1 MNRKLWLLVFLGPVA
16 YTVWVYWLSSQDLL
30 PEVLATHWGVSG
42 KADGFASVS
51 EHLMWSNI
59 ALVLGSAMVAVSG
72 LLPKIHP
79 AMRRLLLGVTIYF
92 ALFMHGLMIYVI
104 AAQIG
109 LSDAS
114 SVSLG
119 LEILWFVVPVLL
131 LTPMMLSMPKVS
143 LSEKL
148 RIQLWGVTFLG
159 LEYQEISQVNASE
172 VKPSQFGGL
181 GIRFAKGKVAFIPSK
196 GPAIEITTK
205 KGEVILVRS
214 NQVENLIAAIS
225 PKI

>member
-1 MNRKLWLLVFLGPVA
+1 MKRKLWLLVFLGPILFSA
-16 YTVWVYWLSSQDLL
+16 WVLWLSNQDLL
-30 PEVLATHWGVSG
+30 PQVLATHWGVSG
-42 KADGFASVS
+42 TADGFASVS
-51 EHLMWSNI
+51 EHLIWSNI
-59 ALVLGSAMVAVSG
+59 ALVLASSLVAVSA

-79 AMRRLLLGVTIYF
+79 AMRRLLLGVTVYF
-92 ALFMHGLMIYVI
+92 ALFIHGLMIYVI

-109 LSDAS
+109 LTDAS
-114 SVSLG
+114 SVRLG
-119 LEILWFVVPVLL
+119 LEILWFILPVLL

-143 LSEKL
+143 LSDKL

-159 LEYQEISQVNASE
+159 LEYQDIAQLQASE

-205 KGEVILVRS
+205 AGEVILVRS
-214 NQVENLIAAIS
+214 NQVQNLLAAIT

>member
-1 MNRKLWLLVFLGPVA
+1 MKRKLWLLVFLGPIL
-16 YTVWVYWLSSQDLL
+16 YSGWVFWLSNQDLL
-30 PEVLATHWGVSG
+30 PEVLATHWGVSS

-51 EHLMWSNI
+51 EHLIWSNV
-59 ALVLGSAMVAVSG
+59 ALVLGSSLVAVSA

-79 AMRRLLLGVTIYF
+79 AMRRLLLGVTVYF
-92 ALFMHGLMIYVI
+92 ALFIHGLMIYVI

-109 LSDAS
+109 LTDAS
-114 SVSLG
+114 SVRLG
-119 LEILWFVVPVLL
+119 LEILWFILPVLL

-143 LSEKL
+143 LSDKL

-159 LEYQEISQVNASE
+159 LEYQDIAQLQASE

-205 KGEVILVRS
+205 AGEVILVRS
-214 NQVENLIAAIS
+214 NQVQNLLAAIT

>member
-1 MNRKLWLLVFLGPVA
+1 MKRKLWFLVFLGPVVYSA
-16 YTVWVYWLSSQDLL
+16 WVYWLSSEGLL

-51 EHLMWSNI
+51 EHLIWSNI
-59 ALVLGSAMVAVSG
+59 ALVLGSAMVVVSA
-72 LLPKIHP
+72 LLPRIHP
-79 AMRRLLLGVTIYF
+79 TMRRLLLGVTVYF
-92 ALFMHGLMIYVI
+92 ALFIYGLMVYVI

-114 SVSLG
+114 SVRLG
-119 LEILWFVVPVLL
+119 LEILWFILPVLL
-131 LTPMMLSMPKVS
+131 LTPMMLSMPRIS
-143 LSEKL
+143 LSDKL

-159 LEYQEISQVNASE
+159 LDYQEIDQIKASE

-205 KGEVILVRS
+205 AGEVILVRS
-214 NQVENLIAAIS
+214 NQVQNLLAAIT

>member
-1 MNRKLWLLVFLGPVA
+1 MKRKLWLLVFLGPILYSA
-16 YTVWVYWLSSQDLL
+16 WVLWLSNQDLL
-30 PEVLATHWGVSG
+30 PQVLATHWGVSG

-51 EHLMWSNI
+51 EHLIWSNI
-59 ALVLGSAMVAVSG
+59 ALVLASSLVAVSA

-79 AMRRLLLGVTIYF
+79 AMRRLLLGATVYF
-92 ALFMHGLMIYVI
+92 ALFIHGLMIYVI

-109 LSDAS
+109 LTDAS
-114 SVSLG
+114 SVRLG
-119 LEILWFVVPVLL
+119 LEILWFILPVLL

-159 LEYQEISQVNASE
+159 LEYQEIAQIKASE

-205 KGEVILVRS
+205 AGEVILVRS
-214 NQVENLIAAIS
+214 NQVQNLMAAIT

>member
-1 MNRKLWLLVFLGPVA
+1 MNRKLWLLVFLAPVA
-16 YTVWVYWLSSQDLL
+16 YSAWVYWLSSQGLL

-51 EHLMWSNI
+51 EHLIWSNI

-79 AMRRLLLGVTIYF
+79 AMRRLLLGVTGYF
-92 ALFMHGLMIYVI
+92 ALFIHGLMIYVI

-114 SVSLG
+114 SVRLG
-119 LEILWFVVPVLL
+119 LEILWFVLPVLL

-143 LSEKL
+143 LSDRL

-159 LEYQEISQVNASE
+159 LEYQEISQVIASE

-205 KGEVILVRS
+205 QGEVILVRS
-214 NQVENLIAAIS
+214 NQVENLIAAIT

>member
-1 MNRKLWLLVFLGPVA
+1 MKRKLWLLVFLAPVA
-16 YTVWVYWLSSQDLL
+16 YSVWVFWLSSQGLL
-30 PEVLATHWGVSG
+30 PEVLATHWGASG

-51 EHLMWSNI
+51 EHLIWSNI
-59 ALVLGSAMVAVSG
+59 ALVLGSTMVAVSG

-92 ALFMHGLMIYVI
+92 ALFMQGLMIYVI

-114 SVSLG
+114 SVRLG
-119 LEILWFVVPVLL
+119 LEILWFVLPVLL

-143 LSEKL
+143 LSDKL

-159 LEYQEISQVNASE
+159 LEYQEISRVTASE

-196 GPAIEITTK
+196 GPAIEITSK
-205 KGEVILVRS
+205 QGEVILVRS
-214 NQVENLIAAIS
+214 NQVENLIAAIT

>member
-1 MNRKLWLLVFLGPVA
+1 MKRKLWLLAFLGPVA
-16 YTVWVYWLSSQDLL
+16 YSAWVYWLSSQGLL
-30 PEVLATHWGVSG
+30 PEVLATHWGASG
-42 KADGFASVS
+42 KADGFASIS
-51 EHLMWSNI
+51 EHLIWSNI

-114 SVSLG
+114 SVRLG
-119 LEILWFVVPVLL
+119 LEILWFVLPVLL

-143 LSEKL
+143 LSDKL

-159 LEYQEISQVNASE
+159 LEYQEISRVTASD

-205 KGEVILVRS
+205 QGEVILVRS
-214 NQVENLIAAIS
+214 NQVENLIAAIT

>member
-1 MNRKLWLLVFLGPVA
+1 VKRIFVGLAVLGPIGYTLWVLWLDSAG
-16 YTVWVYWLSSQDLL
+16 LL

-51 EHLMWSNI
+51 EHLIWSNV
-59 ALVLGSAMVAVSG
+59 ALVLASAMLVISA
-72 LLPKIHP
+72 LLPKIHM
-79 AMRRLLLGVTIYF
+79 AMRRLLLGVTGYF
-92 ALFMHGLMIYVI
+92 ALFIYGLMIYVI

-114 SVSLG
+114 SVQLG
-119 LEILWFVVPVLL
+119 LEILWFILPVLL

-148 RIQLWGVTFLG
+148 RIQLWGITFLG
-159 LEYQEISQVNASE
+159 LEYQEIAQLKPSE

-181 GIRFAKGKVAFIPSK
+181 GIRFGKGVVAFIPSK
-196 GPAIEITTK
+196 GPALEITTK
-205 KGEVILVRS
+205 AGEVILVRS
-214 NQVENLIAAIS
+214 NQVENLIAALT